1 MPKGVIVLLV
11 VVAVVFVVVLAMGA
25 GQGDVADERNPP
37 GVVDAL
43 GDLGGGRQL
52 QIGEDGVQ
60 SNCGPGSTS
69 EDIVVN
75 SSCEIT
81 VPSRGR
87 FARPV
92 QAGLTPQSGD
102 SIRVVFAPNEGD
114 APDPHD
120 APGDARCLA
129 LAVDRHGGARH
140 GIAAGRGGAP
150 RGALAARSVRLDT
163 LLARSS
169 SGFRRERSPPPGGA

>member
-1 MPKGVIVLLV
+1 VPKGVIVLLV
-11 VVAVVFVVVLAMGA
+11 VVAVVFVVLLAMGA
-25 GQGDVADERNPP
+25 GQGETADERNPP
-37 GVVDAL
+37 GIVDAL

-52 QIGEDGVQ
+52 KVGEDGVTTTCDSG
-60 SNCGPGSTS
+60 SNP
-69 EDIVVN
+69 EAVVVD
-75 SSCEIT
+75 SSCQIN

-114 APDPHD
+114 PPDPHD

-129 LAVDRHGGARH
+129 LAVDRHGGAI
-140 GIAAGRGGAP
+140 GITCVGGGQCPVSLRAKGCEP
-150 RGALAARSVRLDT
+150 
-163 LLARSS
+163 
-169 SGFRRERSPPPGGA
+169 